1 MIFAPIALLI
11 AYLVVAFGP
20 DSFEVES
27 EMYPNYE
34 ALESSGLIE
43 KGWVPSF
50 VTKSA
55 VDIRINYLAD
65 ALTVSIEFS
74 FEPSDIDAIT
84 HACPMVASDEYQCE
98 KQGFDIL
105 VNVSNGN
112 LAKISSSFSGI

>member
-34 ALESSGLIE
+34 ALVSSGLIE

-50 VTKSA
+50 VPESA
-55 VDIRINYLAD
+55 VDIRVNYLAD

-74 FEPSDIDAIT
+74 FEPSDIDAIKD
-84 HACPMVASDEYQCE
+84 ACPTVAVDEFQCE

-105 VNVSNGN
+105 VKVSNGN